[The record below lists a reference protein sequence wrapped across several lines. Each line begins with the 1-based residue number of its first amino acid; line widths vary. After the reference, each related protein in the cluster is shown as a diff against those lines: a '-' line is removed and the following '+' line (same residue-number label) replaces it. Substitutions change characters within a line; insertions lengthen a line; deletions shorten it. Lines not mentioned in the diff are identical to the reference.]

1 MSQLKKPFTLRG
13 STKPLTDGVLT
24 SSALLVLVLPYLVQ
38 ADTTSTTTEEQTITQ
53 LEGVSVA
60 GQKTE
65 PGSNPNAVK
74 AAPYKIN
81 KSGNNKLTE
90 PLLNVSKTITV
101 IGKEQLEDAN
111 TTALRDLM
119 RTQPGITLGTGE
131 GGNAQGDRFIIRGFD
146 ARGDLFVDGMRDPGV
161 TTREVFTT
169 EQVEIAKGPSST
181 FAGRGTTGG
190 AVNSVSKKPQ
200 ANNFTKAGITLGDDK
215 RVTLDANRAVNEK
228 LNVRANLMAQDSDV
242 AGRDEVFD
250 KRYGASLAAD
260 YQVNDQVAVLVDYY
274 HLRTDAMPDR
284 GIPWDTYTN
293 QPAKVDRNNFYGI
306 VGRDFQE
313 TGADV
318 FTGTVDAKLSE
329 NTSISSKTRAGKT
342 TNDYVVST
350 PSNWTVREA
359 TSPAPLTNSSTMAN
373 RASTAGFTNKF
384 IGNATQITHELHTG
398 GVEHNIAAGFE
409 ISQEKVT
416 NQGYVL
422 NTYDASTN
430 PNGVTAPNLNVL
442 NPDNH
447 ATAPGIKGRSDS
459 TSKVKADVHSFYLM
473 DTAKLTKEWE
483 IFGGLR
489 HDTFKIKRQAREGT
503 YDANSDSQDKTSF
516 VNGHAGI
523 VYKPVE
529 NGSIYASISTSSNLP
544 GEMFDAGGV
553 DYGGITPASA
563 ALKKP
568 EKNQSL
574 ELGTKWDLANGN
586 LGLTAAAFQTT
597 KKNKIEVTGPRE
609 SQVISQTGAVKLSGV
624 ELGISGNVNP
634 KLSVSGGA
642 VFMHTKITDS
652 ADPNAIGKDLANVAE
667 KSASIQ
673 TKYQATPKLSFGGS
687 VIHTGEIK
695 AGTFA
700 ATAVNPYTGEGLKLK
715 ASNRLD
721 LMAEYK
727 VTKQLTAQLNV
738 KNATDE
744 TIYEALYRSSAPF
757 VYVAPGRTTN
767 VSLTYDF

>member
-1 MSQLKKPFTLRG
+1 VSQLKKPLSLRG
-13 STKPLTDGVLT
+13 STKPLTDSVLT
-24 SSALLVLVLPYLVQ
+24 SSALLMLALPYTAQ
-38 ADTTSTTTEEQTITQ
+38 ADTRSTQTDEQVITQ
-53 LEGVSVA
+53 LEGVSVD
-60 GQKTE
+60 GQKPE
-65 PGSNPNAVK
+65 QGSNPNAAK
-74 AAPYKIN
+74 NAPYKIN
-81 KSGNNKLTE
+81 KSGNNKFTE

-101 IGKEQLEDAN
+101 VGKEQLEDAN

-146 ARGDLFVDGMRDPGV
+146 ARGDILVDGMRDPGV
-161 TTREVFTT
+161 TTREIFST

-200 ANNFTKAGITLGDDK
+200 ASNFTKAGLTLGDDK

-228 LNVRANLMAQDSDV
+228 LNLRANLMAQDSDI
-242 AGRDEVFD
+242 AGRDEIFD

-260 YQVNDQVAVLVDYY
+260 YQVNDQISVLVDYY
-274 HLRTDAMPDR
+274 HLRTDGMPDR

-318 FTGTVDAKLSE
+318 FTTTVDTKLSE
-329 NTSISSKTRAGKT
+329 NTSINSKTRAGKT
-342 TNDYVVST
+342 SNNYIVST
-350 PSNWTVREA
+350 PSNWTARDA
-359 TSPAPLTNSSTMAN
+359 SSPTPLTDASTMTN

-384 IGNATQITHELHTG
+384 IGNATQITHEVHTG
-398 GVEHNIAAGFE
+398 EVEHHIAAGFE
-409 ISQEKVT
+409 LSQEKVT

-422 NTYDASTN
+422 NTYDANTN
-430 PNGVTAPNLNVL
+430 PNGIPAPNLNVL
-442 NPDNH
+442 HPNNH
-447 ATAPGIKGRSDS
+447 TNAPGIKGRSTD
-459 TSKVKADVHSFYLM
+459 TSKVKADVHSFYVM

-483 IFGGLR
+483 VFGGLR
-489 HDTFKIKRQAREGT
+489 HDMFKIKRQAREAT
-503 YDANSDSQDKTSF
+503 YDRNSDSQDKTSF

-523 VYKPVE
+523 VYKPAE

-586 LGLTAAAFQTT
+586 LGLTAAAFQTN

-609 SQVISQTGAVKLSGV
+609 SQVISQTGAVRLR
-624 ELGISGNVNP
+624 GIEVAVSGNVNP

-642 VFMHTKITDS
+642 VLMNSKITDS
-652 ADPNAIGKDLANVAE
+652 ADPNSLGKDLANVAE
-667 KSASIQ
+667 QSASVQ
-673 TKYQATPKLSFGGS
+673 AKYQATPKLSFGGS

-700 ATAVNPYTGEGLKLK
+700 ATAVSPYTGEGLKLN

-727 VTKQLTAQLNV
+727 INKQLTAQLNI

>member
-1 MSQLKKPFTLRG
+1 MSQLKTPLSLRG
-13 STKPLTDGVLT
+13 STKPLAESVLT
-24 SSALLVLVLPYLVQ
+24 TSAMLMLALPYAVH
-38 ADTTSTTTEEQTITQ
+38 ADTTSTTTPEQNVTQ

-60 GQKTE
+60 GQKTA
-65 PGSNPNAVK
+65 PGANPNA
-74 AAPYKIN
+74 APEAPYKIN
-81 KSGNNKLTE
+81 KSGNNKFTE
-90 PLLNVSKTITV
+90 PLLNVSKTISV
-101 IGKEQLEDAN
+101 VGKEQLEDAN

-146 ARGDLFVDGMRDPGV
+146 ARGDIFVDGMRDPGV
-161 TTREVFTT
+161 TTREVFST

-190 AVNSVSKKPQ
+190 AVNSVSKQPQ
-200 ANNFTKAGITLGDDK
+200 ASNFTKAGITLGNDQ
-215 RVTLDANRAVNEK
+215 RVTLDTNRVVSDQLK
-228 LNVRANLMAQDSDV
+228 VRANLMAQDSEV

-250 KRYGASLAAD
+250 KRYGAALAAD
-260 YQVNDQVAVLVDYY
+260 YQFNDQVSVLMDYY
-274 HLRTDAMPDR
+274 HLSTDAMPDR

-318 FTGTVDAKLSE
+318 FTGTLEAKLSA

-342 TNDYVVST
+342 TNDYIVST
-350 PSNWTVREA
+350 PSNWTARDA
-359 TSPAPLTNSSTMAN
+359 TAPLPLTGSSTMTN

-384 IGNATQITHELHTG
+384 MGNSTQITHEFHSGTI
-398 GVEHNIAAGFE
+398 EHNLAAGFE
-409 ISQEKVT
+409 ISQEQVT
-416 NQGYVL
+416 NRGYVL

-430 PNGVTAPNLNVL
+430 PNGVPAPNLNVL
-442 NPDNH
+442 NPNNH
-447 ATAPGIKGRSDS
+447 ATAPGIKGRSAD
-459 TSKVKADVHSFYLM
+459 TSKVKANVHSFYVM
-473 DTAKLTKEWE
+473 DTAKLSKEWE
-483 IFGGLR
+483 VFGGLR
-489 HDTFKIKRQAREGT
+489 HDTFDIKRQARESS
-503 YDANSDSQDKTSF
+503 YDANSDSTDKTSF

-523 VYKPVE
+523 VYKPAQ

-544 GEMFDAGGV
+544 GEMFDAGAV
-553 DYGGITPASA
+553 DYGGITPATA

-574 ELGTKWDLANGN
+574 ELGTKWDLANEQ
-586 LGLTAAAFQTT
+586 LGLTAAVFQTN

-609 SQVISQTGAVKLSGV
+609 SQVISQTGAVKIRGV
-624 ELGISGNVNP
+624 ELSVSGNLNP
-634 KLSVSGGA
+634 KLSLAGGA
-642 VFMHTKITDS
+642 VFMDTQVTDS
-652 ADPNAIGKDLANVAE
+652 ADPNSVGKDLANVAE
-667 KSASIQ
+667 KSASLQ
-673 TKYQATPKLSFGGS
+673 AKYQATPKISFGGS

-695 AGTFA
+695 GGTFA
-700 ATAVNPYTGEGLKLK
+700 ASAVNPYSGEGLKLK

-727 VTKQLTAQLNV
+727 VNKQLTAQLNV

-744 TIYEALYRSSAPF
+744 TIYEALYRSSSPF

>member
-1 MSQLKKPFTLRG
+1 MSQLKKPLSLR
-13 STKPLTDGVLT
+13 TPTRPLADSVLT
-24 SSALLVLVLPYLVQ
+24 TSALFMLALPYAAQ
-38 ADTTSTTTEEQTITQ
+38 ADTTANTEQTQAVTQ

-60 GQKTE
+60 GQKAE
-65 PGSNPNAVK
+65 PGSNPNAAK
-74 AAPYKIN
+74 NAPYKIN
-81 KSGNNKLTE
+81 KSGNNKFTE

-101 IGKEQLEDAN
+101 VGKEQLEDAN
-111 TTALRDLM
+111 TTALKDLM

-146 ARGDLFVDGMRDPGV
+146 ARGDIFVDGMRDPGV
-161 TTREVFTT
+161 TTREVFTA

-200 ANNFTKAGITLGDDK
+200 ASNFTKAGITLGDDK
-215 RVTLDANRAVNEK
+215 RVTLDANRVVNEK
-228 LNVRANLMAQDSDV
+228 LNVRANLLAQDSDV

-250 KRYGASLAAD
+250 KRYGAALAAD
-260 YQVNDQVAVLVDYY
+260 YQLNDQVAVLVDYY
-274 HLRTDAMPDR
+274 HLSTDAMPDR
-284 GIPWDTYTN
+284 GLPWDTYTN

-306 VGRDFQE
+306 VERDFQE
-313 TGADV
+313 TKADI
-318 FTGTVDAKLSE
+318 FTSTVEAKLSE

-342 TNDYVVST
+342 TNDYIVSN
-350 PSNWTVREA
+350 PSNWTARDA
-359 TSPAPLTNSSTMAN
+359 TTPAPLTDSSTMTN
-373 RASTAGFTNKF
+373 RASTAGFVNKF
-384 IGNATQITHELHTG
+384 VGNTTQFTHEFHSGTI
-398 GVEHNIAAGFE
+398 EHHLAAGFE

-416 NQGYVL
+416 NRGYVL
-422 NTYDASTN
+422 NTYDAATN
-430 PNGVTAPNLNVL
+430 PNGVPAPNLNVL
-442 NPDNH
+442 NPNNH
-447 ATAPGIKGRSDS
+447 ATAPGIKGRSDGK
-459 TSKVKADVHSFYLM
+459 SKVTADVHSFYVM
-473 DTAKLTKEWE
+473 DTAKLSQEWE
-483 IFGGLR
+483 VFGGLR
-489 HDTFKIKRQAREGT
+489 HDTFDIKRQAREGT
-503 YDANSDSQDKTSF
+503 YDRNSDSADKTSF

-523 VYKPVE
+523 VYKPAE

-544 GEMFDAGGV
+544 GEMFDAGAV
-553 DYGGITPASA
+553 DYGGITPATA

-574 ELGTKWDLANGN
+574 ELGTKWDLANEQ
-586 LGLTAAAFQTT
+586 LGVTAAVFQTN

-609 SQVISQTGAVKLSGV
+609 SQVISQTGAVKVRGI
-624 ELGISGNVNP
+624 ELGVSGNLNP
-634 KLSVSGGA
+634 KLSLGSGA
-642 VFMHTKITDS
+642 VFMDTQITDS
-652 ADPNAIGKDLANVAE
+652 ADPNAVGKDLANVAE

-673 TKYQATPKLSFGGS
+673 AKYQVTPKLALGGS

-700 ATAVNPYTGEGLKLK
+700 ATTVSPYTGEGLKLK

-727 VTKQLTAQLNV
+727 VNKKLTAQLNV
-738 KNATDE
+738 KNASNE

>member
-13 STKPLTDGVLT
+13 STRPLTDSVLT
-24 SSALLVLVLPYLVQ
+24 SSACLMLALPYVVQ
-38 ADTTSTTTEEQTITQ
+38 ADTTNINNDEQAITQ

-65 PGSNPNAVK
+65 PGSNPNAAK
-74 AAPYKIN
+74 TAPYKIN

-101 IGKEQLEDAN
+101 VGKEQLEDAN

-161 TTREVFTT
+161 TTREVFSA

-190 AVNSVSKKPQ
+190 AVNSISKRPQ
-200 ANNFTKAGITLGDDK
+200 ANNFTKAGLILGDDK
-215 RVTLDANRAVNEK
+215 RVTLDANRAVNEQ
-228 LNVRANLMAQDSDV
+228 LNLRANLMAQDSEV

-250 KRYGASLAAD
+250 KRYGAALAAD
-260 YQVNDQVAVLVDYY
+260 YQVNEQVAVLVDYY

-318 FTGTVDAKLSE
+318 LTATVDAKLSE
-329 NTSISSKTRAGKT
+329 NTRISSKTRAGKT
-342 TNDYVVST
+342 TNDYIVST
-350 PSNWTVREA
+350 PSNWTPREA
-359 TSPAPLTNSSTMAN
+359 TTPLPLTASSTMTN
-373 RASTAGFTNKF
+373 RASTAGYTNQF
-384 IGNATQITHELHTG
+384 IGNATQITHEFHSG
-398 GVEHNIAAGFE
+398 NIEHNLAAGFE

-422 NTYDASTN
+422 NTYDATTN
-430 PNGVTAPNLNVL
+430 PTGVPAPNLNVL
-442 NPDNH
+442 NPNNH
-447 ATAPGIKGRSDS
+447 ATAPGIKGRSAD
-459 TSKVKADVHSFYLM
+459 TSKVKAKVHSFYVM
-473 DTAKLTKEWE
+473 DTAKLTQEWE
-483 IFGGLR
+483 VFGGLR

-503 YDANSDSQDKTSF
+503 YDRNSDSQNKTGF

-523 VYKPVE
+523 VYKPAD

-563 ALKKP
+563 ALKQP
-568 EKNQSL
+568 EKNQNL
-574 ELGTKWDLANGN
+574 ELGTKWDLVNEQ
-586 LGLTAAAFQTT
+586 LGVTAAVFQTN

-609 SQVISQTGAVKLSGV
+609 SQVISQTGAVKVRGV
-624 ELGISGNVNP
+624 ELGISGNLHP
-634 KLSVSGGA
+634 KLSLAGGA
-642 VFMHTKITDS
+642 VFMDTEITQS
-652 ADPNAIGKDLANVAE
+652 ADPNSLGKDLANVAE

-673 TKYQATPKLSFGGS
+673 AKYQVTPKLSLGGS

-700 ATAVNPYTGEGLKLK
+700 ASAVNPYTGEGLKLK

-721 LMAEYK
+721 LVAEYK
-727 VTKQLTAQLNV
+727 VNKQLTAQLNV
-738 KNATDE
+738 KNATDA

-767 VSLTYDF
+767 LSLTYDF